1 VLSPRHDAVPARPGY
16 LVPGRAA
23 LGRIVLD
30 RAALGRIVL
39 DRAALDRIVPAGLRY
54 VAPC

>member
-1 VLSPRHDAVPARPGY
+1 MLSPRHDAVPARPGY

-30 RAALGRIVL
+30 RAAL
-39 DRAALDRIVPAGLRY
+39 DRIVPAGLRY